1 MAAAIPGTVTPL
13 WVIDLHGLRDALT
26 TTSNSAKAA
35 VIDAI
40 RRGEMLIMKSVSE
53 EMKELY
59 PDLWPL
65 VTAIKPRRYVRTTV
79 ADHAAAAALQEMH
92 GSSILG
98 GLPVFAHF
106 EAVAVARSNNCK
118 LVSGG
123 KGIKSCTQIALGCEL
138 SPDGVVSIS
147 EVSA

>member
-1 MAAAIPGTVTPL
+1 MAAANSVTVAPK
-13 WVIDLHGLRDALT
+13 WVIDLHGLTDALT

-53 EMKELY
+53 EMKEVY
-59 PDLWPL
+59 PHLWPL
-65 VTAIKPRRYVRTTV
+65 VTAIKPRRYIRTTV
-79 ADHAAAAALQEMH
+79 ADHAAATTMQEMH

-98 GLPVFAHF
+98 GLPLFAHF
-106 EAVAVARSNNCK
+106 EAVAVAQSKGCT

-123 KGIKSCTQIALGCEL
+123 KGLKSCKQIAQGCGIPSSVAGIL
-138 SPDGVVSIS
+138 DI
-147 EVSA
+147 